1 MHLPIGMRAQGN
13 TLPRPVSTGSGNPLN
28 SDSADFTR
36 VIDLAPGVL
45 VTEQ

>member
-1 MHLPIGMRAQGN
+1 MQLPIGIRAQGN

-28 SDSADFTR
+28 SDAANFSR
-36 VIDLAPGVL
+36 VIALAPGLL